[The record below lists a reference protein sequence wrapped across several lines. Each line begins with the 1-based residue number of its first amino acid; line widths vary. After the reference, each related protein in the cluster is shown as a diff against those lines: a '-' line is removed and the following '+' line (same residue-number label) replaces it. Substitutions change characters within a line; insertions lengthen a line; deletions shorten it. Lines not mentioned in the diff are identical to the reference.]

1 MNGDKY
7 PEKGKES
14 RSEAHG
20 LHLDGRNSLEIWG
33 VSEVVAFDENCVC
46 LDTVCGA
53 LDIEGSGLSV
63 RDISLSEGRVSV
75 TGKVG
80 GLWYT
85 EKKQKSEK
93 RGAFFFGKR

>member
-1 MNGDKY
+1 MNLDRD
-7 PEKGKES
+7 PRQGKDGNVP
-14 RSEAHG
+14 HG
-20 LHLDGRNSLEIWG
+20 LHLDGRSSLEIWG

-63 RDISLSEGRVSV
+63 RDISLGEGKVSV
-75 TGKVG
+75 TGKIG

-85 EKKQKSEK
+85 EKKQKPK
-93 RGAFFFGKR
+93 RGGLFSLGKN